1 MQFRM
6 EFFNLFNKVQF
17 LGNAQDSNDINTVL
31 SNSVLACTSAN
42 VNTTGSACFGRPL
55 NTTVWD
61 ADNTRNP
68 NFGRATRDRGPR
80 EIQYALKFNF

>member
-1 MQFRM
+1 M
-6 EFFNLFNKVQF
+6 EFFNVFNKVQF
-17 LGNAQDSNDINTVL
+17 LGNAQDSGNINPVL

-42 VNTTGSACFGRPL
+42 VNNPACLGRPL

-61 ADNTRNP
+61 AGNTRNP
-68 NFGRATRDRGPR
+68 NFGRANSDHGPR